1 MRVAVVGHVEWV
13 EFARVDRVP
22 RPGEIIHAHE
32 TWWEP
37 AGGGGV
43 AAVQL
48 ARMAGG
54 ADFFTAVGDDE
65 LGHHT
70 GDALAPFGVRVHAAF
85 RDRHTRRAFT
95 FLDPQGERT
104 ITTIG
109 ERLEANAADPLPW
122 DELAGVDGVYFT
134 AGGRGA
140 LEAARRARVVVATS
154 RILPKLVRTRV
165 QLDALVGS
173 ANDPGEAYQFGAM
186 DPHPRL
192 EVLTAGHDGGRYRTA
207 SGESGSYPAAPVL
220 GPTADA
226 YGAGDSFAAGL
237 TFALASRMDVEQAL
251 AFASNKGAEAMTRR
265 GAHGTPPASAAGSIV
280 RGGEEEGR

>member
-1 MRVAVVGHVEWV
+1 MSSNGMRVAVVGHIEWV

-22 RPGEIIHAHE
+22 RPGEIVHAHE

-48 ARMAGG
+48 ARLAGG
-54 ADFFTAVGDDE
+54 ADLFTAVGDDE

-70 GDALAPFGVRVHAAF
+70 KDALAPFGVRVHAAF

-95 FLDPQGERT
+95 FLDGDGERT

-109 ERLEANAADPLPW
+109 ERLEATAADPLPW
-122 DELAGVDGVYFT
+122 DELAGADGVYFT

-165 QLDALVGS
+165 PLDALVGS
-173 ANDPGEAYQFGAM
+173 GSDPAETYQFGSM
-186 DPHPRL
+186 DPRPRL
-192 EVLTAGHDGGRYRTA
+192 EILTAGHDGGRYRTD
-207 SGESGSYPAAPVL
+207 SGESGTYPAVPVP
-220 GPTADA
+220 GPTADT

-237 TFALASRMDVEQAL
+237 TFGLASGMGVEEAL
-251 AFASNKGAEAMTRR
+251 AFASRQGAEAMTRR
-265 GAHGTPPASAAGSIV
+265 GAHGTFPSSGAG
-280 RGGEEEGR
+280 

>member
-22 RPGEIIHAHE
+22 QPGEIVHAHE

-48 ARMAGG
+48 ARMAGS
-54 ADFFTAVGDDE
+54 ADLFTAVGDDE

-70 GDALAPFGVRVHAAF
+70 KDALAPFGVRVHAAF

-95 FLDPQGERT
+95 FLDADSERT

-109 ERLEANAADPLPW
+109 ERIEANAADPLPW
-122 DELAGVDGVYFT
+122 EDLTGADGVYVT

-154 RILPKLVRTRV
+154 RILPKLVRTRIP
-165 QLDALVGS
+165 LDALVGS
-173 ANDPGEAYQFGAM
+173 GSDPSEAFQFGSM
-186 DPHPRL
+186 DPRPGL
-192 EVLTAGHDGGRYRTA
+192 EVLTAGRDGGRYRTA
-207 SGESGSYPAAPVL
+207 SGETGSFQAVPVL
-220 GPTADA
+220 GPAGDT

-237 TFALASRMDVEQAL
+237 TFALASGMAVDEAL
-251 AFASNKGAEAMTRR
+251 AFAAKQGAEAMTRR
-265 GAHGTPPASAAGSIV
+265 GAHGAFPPPD
-280 RGGEEEGR
+280 GG